1 MTKPALRTEHDP
13 LGPVRVPADAY
24 WGANTARAVAN
35 FPVTGRPINTL
46 PGLVHALAAVKQAC
60 AVANAEMGLLNPD
73 LAEAIIRA
81 CIDVRTGMLDDH
93 FVVDVVQGGAGTSTN
108 MNANEVIANRALELL
123 GHPRGDW
130 AALSPNDHV
139 NLSQSTND
147 TYPTAIRVGL
157 YGECGKL
164 LDSLTHLAHAFLAK
178 ADGFDAVIKMGRT
191 QLQDAVPMTLGQ
203 ELRACAVTIS
213 AARDRL
219 TEARTLLSEVNLG
232 GTAIGTGINTIT
244 GYAVLACQHL
254 AQIAAVPVRPA
265 ADLIEATQD
274 TGALV
279 HLSSVLKGTAAKL
292 SKICNDLRLLSSGPD
307 AGFADIQL
315 PAVQAGSSI
324 MPGKVN
330 PVIPEVVNQI
340 AFLIIGRDVT
350 ITLAAEAGQLQL
362 NPFEPVIALSLF
374 DSISELATG
383 CRVLAD
389 RCVSGIDSDA
399 DRLAARVQGSTA
411 LVTALAPLLGYT
423 AATTIAR
430 TSHATGQPI
439 REILATGPVPA
450 AVVDEL
456 VRDPVRLT
464 KPSPSVTGVCAPA
477 SERNSRG
484 GSACTGSV
492 NLKAL
497 SQFRW

>member
-1 MTKPALRTEHDP
+1 MTKPDLRTEHDP

-24 WGANTARAVAN
+24 WGANTARAIAN

-60 AVANAEMGLLNPD
+60 AAANAEMGLLKPV
-73 LAEAIIRA
+73 LADAIVRA
-81 CIDVRTGMLDDH
+81 CIDVRHGRLDEH

-123 GHPRGDW
+123 GCPRGE
-130 AALSPNDHV
+130 AAVLSPNDHV

-157 YGECGKL
+157 YRECDKL
-164 LDSLTHLAHAFLAK
+164 LDSLAHLARAFILK
-178 ADGFDAVIKMGRT
+178 AEAFDDVIKMGRT

-203 ELRACAVTIS
+203 ELRACGVTIS
-213 AARDRL
+213 AARERL
-219 TEARTLLSEVNLG
+219 TEARTLLCEVNLG

-244 GYAVLACQHL
+244 GYGELACQHL
-254 AQIAAVPVRPA
+254 AQIAGVPVRPA
-265 ADLIEATQD
+265 TDLIEATQD
-274 TGALV
+274 VGALV
-279 HLSSVLKGTAAKL
+279 QLSSILKGTAAKL

-307 AGFADIQL
+307 AGFADIRL

-330 PVIPEVVNQI
+330 PVLPELVNQI

-374 DSISELATG
+374 DSVSELATG
-383 CRVLAD
+383 CRLLAD

-399 DRLAARVQGSTA
+399 DRLAARVQGATA
-411 LVTALAPLLGYT
+411 LVTALTPLLGYK

-439 REILATGPVPA
+439 RQVLATGPIPA
-450 AVVDEL
+450 AVIDEL
-456 VRDPVRLT
+456 IRDPVRLT
-464 KPSPSVTGVCAPA
+464 KPSPSLTAAHA
-477 SERNSRG
+477 S
-484 GSACTGSV
+484 
-492 NLKAL
+492 
-497 SQFRW
+497 QPM